1 MTCIIISLY
10 MTSYN
15 RLIFN
20 KINMELFLY
29 IVWWYIAILLV
40 AYWIDTK
47 IRLRKAKLTYFLKE
61 EMKRNMELE
70 KKVEILEEKKQKYH
84 FLLSLLDKQTKRKF
98 RHEYE
103 KYEHTRETSY

>member
-1 MTCIIISLY
+1 
-10 MTSYN
+10 
-15 RLIFN
+15 
-20 KINMELFLY
+20 METFIYFTLTY
-29 IVWWYIAILLV
+29 VAILLI
-40 AYWIDTK
+40 AYWIDNKMRLKKEK
-47 IRLRKAKLTYFLKE
+47 IWYFLKE